1 MINSIFTIFYKIDI
15 FSVKIIK
22 IIKIINKMENS
33 MEKILQFTKN

>member
-22 IIKIINKMENS
+22 IINKMENS